1 MSPDPTPHPATFPDS
16 TITLIA
22 SHLPP
27 DRYPSVLDPFAG
39 VGKIHALPQA
49 TSGVEIEEEW
59 AGQAVEYAAGDWASY
74 IADATDLDAHFPDDY
89 FSAAA
94 TSPVFGNRMSDHHN
108 AKDASSR
115 NTYKHKLGRDP
126 SPGSASILHWGP
138 EYRRFHKAAWREMTR
153 VVSPGGRFILN
164 IKNHIRKGV
173 EQRVSEWH
181 MTTLIRMGWKLVALE
196 VIEAPGNR
204 YGANHELRT
213 DHEYLYVF
221 DAVWTQI
228 SK

>member
-1 MSPDPTPHPATFPDS
+1 MPKPIPHPATFPDS
-16 TITLIA
+16 TVELIA

-27 DRYPSVLDPFAG
+27 DRYPTVLDPFAG
-39 VGKIHALPQA
+39 TGKIHALPQY
-49 TSGVEIEEEW
+49 TIGVEIEEEW
-59 AGQAVEYAAGDWASY
+59 ASQSTYTIVGDALN
-74 IADATDLDAHFPDDY
+74 LDFHNGEL
-89 FSAAA
+89 SAAA
-94 TSPVFGNRMSDHHN
+94 TSPCFGNRMADHHN

-153 VVSPGGRFILN
+153 VVSPGGRFVLN

-181 MTTLIRMGWKLVALE
+181 MTTLIRMGWKLVALDM
-196 VIEAPGNR
+196 IEAPGNR